1 MMYPRILV
9 PTDGSAT
16 ARQGMVEACQLAH
29 ELKAEIQFI
38 YIVDTRLVYA
48 DFTGATYCSD
58 VVKALCEAGE
68 AILEDAKAYAAKIGV
83 TAWAK
88 TVEAPASSVGDIILS
103 EANAWPA
110 ALIVMGTHGR
120 RGLAHLT
127 MGSDAET
134 VLHQAK
140 VPVLLVRHPR

>member
-16 ARQGMVEACQLAH
+16 ARQGVVEACQLAH

-38 YIVDTRLVYA
+38 YVVDSRLVYA

-58 VVKALCEAGE
+58 VIKALCEAGE
-68 AILEDAKAYAAKIGV
+68 AILEDAKSCATKLGV
-83 TAWAK
+83 SAWAK
-88 TVEAPASSVGDIILS
+88 TVEAPASAVGDVILS

-110 ALIVMGTHGR
+110 SLIVMGTHGR
-120 RGLAHLT
+120 RGISLLT
-127 MGSDAET
+127 MGSDAAT

-140 VPVLLVRHPR
+140 VPVLLVRNPL